1 MSKIGFIGI
10 GKLGLE
16 CAEACADKGH
26 NVYGYDVEMKEVR
39 KVIQQESI
47 KDTVKDR
54 DIVFVAVPTPHD
66 PSYDGRAPCM
76 HLEPK
81 DFSYHIVKSFKEA
94 NKWMNKDQ
102 LLV

>member
-39 KVIQQESI
+39 KVIQQE
-47 KDTVKDR
+47 
-54 DIVFVAVPTPHD
+54 
-66 PSYDGRAPCM
+66 
-76 HLEPK
+76 
-81 DFSYHIVKSFKEA
+81 
-94 NKWMNKDQ
+94 
-102 LLV
+102 LLKIL